1 MPVLD
6 AAWDDW
12 LATNANRGCTA
23 DSMVDSMVRAGFDSL
38 TALSLIHI

>member
-38 TALSLIHI
+38 TASATR